1 MRAIVAD
8 PGAAALAMRQD
19 PPTGADEVLLR
30 PRRVLLLAADHA
42 LPSRRRG
49 FLGVPGACVM
59 GVVERPT
66 NAQADLPKGMRVV
79 IDPVLPCGRCVHC
92 RSGLAAVCPDR
103 TIAGLRGRDGGLAE
117 LMALPAANLLALP
130 DSIDDDRA
138 AFALPIGTAATLERR
153 LGLREED
160 LVTVLGDGAAALLAA
175 AVMRTR
181 LPRTRL
187 LSDDPATARVAAQWS
202 LPHRPLDDAGRR
214 HDQDAVVLAEV
225 SPRLLD
231 AAAGMLRPRGQLAA
245 MTDGVEPWNAG
256 VLASLRRLE
265 ATVVLAGL
273 GRVSDGLA
281 ILRRRAI
288 DPLALL
294 RRRASLEEAVGLLL
308 GPASELDGTLVQIGH
323 EPRVAAARP

>member
-8 PGAAALAMRQD
+8 PGAASLAVRQD
-19 PPTGADEVLLR
+19 PPTGAEEVLLR

-49 FLGVPGACVM
+49 FLGVPGSCVV
-59 GVVERPT
+59 GVVERP
-66 NAQADLPKGMRVV
+66 ADRLADLARGTRVV
-79 IDPVLPCGRCVHC
+79 IDPVVPCGRCGHC

-103 TIAGLRGRDGGLAE
+103 TVAGLRGRDGGLAE
-117 LMALPAANLLALP
+117 LMAIPAANLHLLP

-138 AFALPIGTAATLERR
+138 AFALPLGTAATLDRR

-160 LVTVLGDGAAALLAA
+160 LVTVLGDGAAALLAT
-175 AVMRTR
+175 AVLRTR

-187 LSDDPATARVAAQWS
+187 LSDDPATARIAAQWS
-202 LPHRPLDDAGRR
+202 IRHRPLDEAGRR

-231 AAAGMLRPRGQLAA
+231 AACGMLRPRGQLALMA
-245 MTDGVEPWNAG
+245 DGVEPWHAG

-273 GRVSDGLA
+273 GRVADGLA

-294 RRRASLEEAVGLLL
+294 RRRASLEDAVGLLL
-308 GPASELDGTLVQIGH
+308 GAAPELDGTLVQIGH
-323 EPRVAAARP
+323 EPRIAAARP

>member
-30 PRRVLLLAADHA
+30 PRRVLLLAADHSA
-42 LPSRRRG
+42 WSRRRG

-160 LVTVLGDGAAALLAA
+160 LVTVLGEY
-175 AVMRTR
+175 VKHH
-181 LPRTRL
+181 
-187 LSDDPATARVAAQWS
+187 VK
-202 LPHRPLDDAGRR
+202 
-214 HDQDAVVLAEV
+214 
-225 SPRLLD
+225 
-231 AAAGMLRPRGQLAA
+231 
-245 MTDGVEPWNAG
+245 
-256 VLASLRRLE
+256 
-265 ATVVLAGL
+265 
-273 GRVSDGLA
+273 
-281 ILRRRAI
+281 
-288 DPLALL
+288 
-294 RRRASLEEAVGLLL
+294 EEEGEMFKKVR
-308 GPASELDGTLVQIGH
+308 ASELDLASLGERMRERKQALAGGESGKGLTG
-323 EPRVAAARP
+323 RVASLLGA